1 MPDLIVLTSITALRS
16 GSSNTLTLRPTLTI
30 NTPSPGLACLKTS
43 GSTGKLIREAFRS
56 KINVTPKVTVVPVGT
71 LTRSEKKTQRVFDHR
86 EE

>member
-1 MPDLIVLTSITALRS
+1 LLITAEAEGRV
-16 GSSNTLTLRPTLTI
+16 NFE
-30 NTPSPGLACLKTS
+30 K
-43 GSTGKLIREAFRS
+43 TGKLIRDAFRS